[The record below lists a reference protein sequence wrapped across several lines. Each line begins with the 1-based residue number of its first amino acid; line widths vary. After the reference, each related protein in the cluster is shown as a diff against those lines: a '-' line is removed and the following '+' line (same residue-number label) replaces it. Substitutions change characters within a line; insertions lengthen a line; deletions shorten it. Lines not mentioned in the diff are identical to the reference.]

1 MLRGGRERLVRL
13 IFRGVLR
20 AFGVRLDIR
29 GGADFLTAPAGR
41 GALVVNNHISWLD
54 IVAINALRPMRALAK
69 KEIASWPVL
78 GGLVRRGGSIF
89 LDRERLTTL
98 PATMA
103 ELADALRAGSLVSVT
118 PEGTTWCGLASGRFT
133 TATFQAAI
141 DGGVPVRPIAL
152 RYRLADGRE
161 TSRPAFIGP
170 ESLIASLRRVA
181 ALRGPGAGGLH
192 LPGDRPGP
200 RGEPPRTGRARRVR
214 RAFRA
219 GHGPDPGPAAA
230 PCPAPAA
237 GTTGF
242 ASREVIRALSPRSG
256 DGPGLRLASCSCRE
270 PGLSSC
276 VDDRPVRLC
285 PGWLVPGCR
294 KSTKPSACLNLLV
307 RLLFRRTRRAGR
319 CASPGMVE
327 SAAPA
332 PPLQLCRNSA
342 TGLLETD
349 PVRGSCAGWSPTSRT
364 FPEPLSSQR
373 A

>member
-1 MLRGGRERLVRL
+1 MSHAWMPASPCGDGCLTADDPVVGLPRRVLRFAAAISVVVAALVSAPLLLVAPGRDRLLRL

-69 KEIASWPVL
+69 KEIADWPVL

-103 ELADALRAGSLVSVT
+103 SLADALRTGSLVSVT

-181 ALRGPGAGGLH
+181 ALRGLVLEIHVCPEIA
-192 LPGDRPGP
+192 P
-200 RGEPPRTGRARRVR
+200 GRAETRRELADLAEAAVHSALGTVQIPAQQRR
-214 RAFRA
+214 RASRRQ
-219 GHGPDPGPAAA
+219 AA
-230 PCPAPAA
+230 P
-237 GTTGF
+237 
-242 ASREVIRALSPRSG
+242 
-256 DGPGLRLASCSCRE
+256 LAS
-270 PGLSSC
+270 
-276 VDDRPVRLC
+276 
-285 PGWLVPGCR
+285 
-294 KSTKPSACLNLLV
+294 
-307 RLLFRRTRRAGR
+307 
-319 CASPGMVE
+319 
-327 SAAPA
+327 
-332 PPLQLCRNSA
+332 PLA
-342 TGLLETD
+342 K
-349 PVRGSCAGWSPTSRT
+349 
-364 FPEPLSSQR
+364 
-373 A
+373 

>member
-1 MLRGGRERLVRL
+1 MPTSPCGDGCLTEADPVVAFPRRVLRVTVAVLVVFSAMLTAPLLLVSWGREYRLRL
-13 IFRGVLR
+13 IFRSVLR

-69 KEIASWPVL
+69 KEIAGWPVL

-103 ELADALRAGSLVSVT
+103 SVADALRTGSLVSVT

-181 ALRGPGAGGLH
+181 AVRGLVLEVHICPEIA
-192 LPGDRPGP
+192 P
-200 RGEPPRTGRARRVR
+200 GRAENRRELAALAEAAVHSALGTVQIPAQQR
-214 RAFRA
+214 RRSTL
-219 GHGPDPGPAAA
+219 PLVSPPA
-230 PCPAPAA
+230 
-237 GTTGF
+237 
-242 ASREVIRALSPRSG
+242 
-256 DGPGLRLASCSCRE
+256 
-270 PGLSSC
+270 
-276 VDDRPVRLC
+276 
-285 PGWLVPGCR
+285 
-294 KSTKPSACLNLLV
+294 N
-307 RLLFRRTRRAGR
+307 
-319 CASPGMVE
+319 
-327 SAAPA
+327 
-332 PPLQLCRNSA
+332 
-342 TGLLETD
+342 
-349 PVRGSCAGWSPTSRT
+349 
-364 FPEPLSSQR
+364 
-373 A
+373 

>member
-1 MLRGGRERLVRL
+1 MPASPCGDGCLTTDDPVVGVPRRVLRFAAAISVVLAALVSAPLLLVAPGRERLLRL
-13 IFRGVLR
+13 IFRGMLR

-69 KEIASWPVL
+69 TEIAGWPVL

-103 ELADALRAGSLVSVT
+103 SLAEALRTGSLVSVT

-181 ALRGPGAGGLH
+181 ALRGLVLEIHVCPEIA
-192 LPGDRPGP
+192 P
-200 RGEPPRTGRARRVR
+200 GRAETRRELADLAEAAVHSALGTVQIPAQQRR
-214 RAFRA
+214 RASRRQ
-219 GHGPDPGPAAA
+219 AA
-230 PCPAPAA
+230 P
-237 GTTGF
+237 
-242 ASREVIRALSPRSG
+242 
-256 DGPGLRLASCSCRE
+256 LAS
-270 PGLSSC
+270 P
-276 VDDRPVRLC
+276 
-285 PGWLVPGCR
+285 
-294 KSTKPSACLNLLV
+294 
-307 RLLFRRTRRAGR
+307 
-319 CASPGMVE
+319 
-327 SAAPA
+327 PA
-332 PPLQLCRNSA
+332 K
-342 TGLLETD
+342 
-349 PVRGSCAGWSPTSRT
+349 
-364 FPEPLSSQR
+364 
-373 A
+373 

>member
-1 MLRGGRERLVRL
+1 MSHAWMPSSPCGDGCLTADDPVVGFPRRVLRFAAAISVVLAALVSAPLLLVAPGRERLLRL
-13 IFRGVLR
+13 IFLGVLR

-69 KEIASWPVL
+69 KEIAGWPVL

-103 ELADALRAGSLVSVT
+103 SLADALRTGSLVSVT

-181 ALRGPGAGGLH
+181 ALRGLVLEIHVCPEIA
-192 LPGDRPGP
+192 P
-200 RGEPPRTGRARRVR
+200 GRAETRRELAALAEAAVHSALGTVQIPAQQR
-214 RAFRA
+214 RRT
-219 GHGPDPGPAAA
+219 PRRQAA
-230 PCPAPAA
+230 P
-237 GTTGF
+237 
-242 ASREVIRALSPRSG
+242 
-256 DGPGLRLASCSCRE
+256 LAS
-270 PGLSSC
+270 P
-276 VDDRPVRLC
+276 
-285 PGWLVPGCR
+285 
-294 KSTKPSACLNLLV
+294 
-307 RLLFRRTRRAGR
+307 
-319 CASPGMVE
+319 
-327 SAAPA
+327 PA
-332 PPLQLCRNSA
+332 K
-342 TGLLETD
+342 
-349 PVRGSCAGWSPTSRT
+349 
-364 FPEPLSSQR
+364 
-373 A
+373 

>member
-1 MLRGGRERLVRL
+1 MPSSPCGDGCLTADDPVVGLPHRALRFAAASSVVLAALVSAPLLLVVPGRERLLRL

-103 ELADALRAGSLVSVT
+103 SLADALRTGSLVSVT

-181 ALRGPGAGGLH
+181 ALRGLVLEIHVCPEIA
-192 LPGDRPGP
+192 P
-200 RGEPPRTGRARRVR
+200 GRAETRRELAALAESAVHSALGTVQIPAQQR
-214 RAFRA
+214 RRT
-219 GHGPDPGPAAA
+219 PRRQAA
-230 PCPAPAA
+230 P
-237 GTTGF
+237 
-242 ASREVIRALSPRSG
+242 
-256 DGPGLRLASCSCRE
+256 LAS
-270 PGLSSC
+270 P
-276 VDDRPVRLC
+276 
-285 PGWLVPGCR
+285 
-294 KSTKPSACLNLLV
+294 
-307 RLLFRRTRRAGR
+307 
-319 CASPGMVE
+319 
-327 SAAPA
+327 PA
-332 PPLQLCRNSA
+332 K
-342 TGLLETD
+342 
-349 PVRGSCAGWSPTSRT
+349 
-364 FPEPLSSQR
+364 
-373 A
+373 